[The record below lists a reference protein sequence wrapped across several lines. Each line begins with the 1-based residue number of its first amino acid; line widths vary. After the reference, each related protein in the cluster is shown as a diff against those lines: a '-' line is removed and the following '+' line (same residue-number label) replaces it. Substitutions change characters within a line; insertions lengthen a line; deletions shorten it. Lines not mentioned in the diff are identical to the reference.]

1 MTKEE
6 FIKAIT
12 TFPFLTEEELDEAN
26 LIDKTSK
33 EDKEAIN
40 DVFEYYKINDD
51 CIALFGDWS
60 ISAKQDIVNIS
71 TRCNRY
77 PLLSG
82 VYDLHKE
89 DKIFEQLRGKE
100 WFDTKQQRDL
110 SNALD
115 FIKFKFK

>member
-12 TFPFLTEEELDEAN
+12 TFPFLTEEEIDEVN
-26 LIDKTSK
+26 LIYKTSEENRVAIK
-33 EDKEAIN
+33 E
-40 DVFEYYKINDD
+40 VFEYYRISEE
-51 CIALFGDWS
+51 CIALFGDWA
-60 ISAKQDIVNIS
+60 ISAKQDIINIS

-82 VYDLHKE
+82 CYDLQKE
-89 DKIFEQLRGKE
+89 DKIFEHLRSKE
-100 WFDTKQQRDL
+100 WFDKKQQGDL

>member
-51 CIALFGDWS
+51 CIALFGDWA

-82 VYDLHKE
+82 VYDLYKE

-100 WFDTKQQRDL
+100 WFDTKQQSDL